1 MNFSAIVNVCS
12 EGESLLGK
20 RECFDK
26 SNEKELKFKFTNLEL
41 KLLASIDADLT
52 IFFTLKH

>member
-1 MNFSAIVNVCS
+1 MSVLRGKVCWGKGNV
-12 EGESLLGK
+12 
-20 RECFDK
+20 FDK

-41 KLLASIDADLT
+41 KLLAPIDADLT